1 MSQDPRNVRD
11 RIPEFA
17 TRQEE
22 AEFWDTHDFADYWDE
37 WEAVDV
43 EFSDDLSSC
52 VAIPLDTDSI
62 IKVSALAGEKGVSL
76 ASLMRSWILER
87 LEDAAPTQRE

>member
-37 WEAVDV
+37 WDAVDV

-52 VAIPLDTDSI
+52 VAIPLDTGSI
-62 IKVSALAGEKGVSL
+62 IKVSALPGGEGRQPCVTHAFVDTRAAGRRCANS
-76 ASLMRSWILER
+76 A
-87 LEDAAPTQRE
+87 